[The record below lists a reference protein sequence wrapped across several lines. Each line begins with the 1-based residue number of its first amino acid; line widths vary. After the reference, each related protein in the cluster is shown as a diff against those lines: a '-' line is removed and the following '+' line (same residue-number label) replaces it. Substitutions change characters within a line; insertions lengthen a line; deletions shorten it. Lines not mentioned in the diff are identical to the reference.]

1 MQVDGE
7 LQTSRSVGEQMNNR
21 YYQGFVRGSL
31 RIVREEG
38 LAGLMRGAVPGTLRD
53 ATYSGMRIV
62 SAFDS
67 IRENPSTVSFCLLV
81 SVRTIQK
88 PLGWW

>member
-7 LQTSRSVGEQMNNR
+7 LQSSRNVGEQMQNR

-53 ATYSGMRIV
+53 ASYSGMRIV
-62 SAFDS
+62 SLVQSGDLFSFPFVDS
-67 IRENPSTVSFCLLV
+67 ISMNHLK
-81 SVRTIQK
+81 IY
-88 PLGWW
+88 

>member
-7 LQTSRSVGEQMNNR
+7 LQAAKNLGEQMQNR

-31 RIVREEG
+31 RIIREEG
-38 LAGLMRGAVPGTLRD
+38 FAGLMRGGVPGTLRD

-62 SAFDS
+62 SR
-67 IRENPSTVSFCLLV
+67 RET
-81 SVRTIQK
+81 K
-88 PLGWW
+88 

>member
-7 LQTSRSVGEQMNNR
+7 LKTTRSVGEQMHNR

-62 SAFDS
+62 SVHEWHMKNADAFIS
-67 IRENPSTVSFCLLV
+67 
-81 SVRTIQK
+81 
-88 PLGWW
+88 

>member
-7 LQTSRSVGEQMNNR
+7 LQAGRSVGEQMQSR
-21 YYQGFVRGSL
+21 YYQGLVRGSI

-53 ATYSGMRIV
+53 MTYSGMRIV
-62 SAFDS
+62 SLTKLIFHLS
-67 IRENPSTVSFCLLV
+67 HLFLCIV
-81 SVRTIQK
+81 SV
-88 PLGWW
+88 

>member
-7 LQTSRSVGEQMNNR
+7 LHKANSLGEQMHSR
-21 YYQGFVRGSL
+21 YYQGFVRGTI

-38 LAGLMRGAVPGTLRD
+38 FAGLMRGAVPGTLRD

-62 SAFDS
+62 CTFF
-67 IRENPSTVSFCLLV
+67 I
-81 SVRTIQK
+81 
-88 PLGWW
+88 